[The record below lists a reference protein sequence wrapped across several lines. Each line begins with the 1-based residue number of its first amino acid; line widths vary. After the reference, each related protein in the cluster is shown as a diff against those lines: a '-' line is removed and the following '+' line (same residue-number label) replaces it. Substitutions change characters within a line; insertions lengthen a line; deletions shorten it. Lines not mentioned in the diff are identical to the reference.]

1 MDAKPPRSLESQ
13 PGTPTP
19 DHDRDVIVHV
29 FAAVDALTGQTLG
42 DRWSVWCGRESV
54 GSFVSEAEAL
64 AAARDAAADAGDRP
78 VWLVQSGRPPKL
90 VASA

>member
-42 DRWSVWCGRESV
+42 DRWSEER
-54 GSFVSEAEAL
+54 AP
-64 AAARDAAADAGDRP
+64 AAARDALTDAGDRP